1 MEGILF
7 ANAFLSY
14 LMLLLVI
21 VVLAGIGIF
30 IGITLRKVK
39 NSSLQA
45 SEVSAPV
52 ASDAQAEVK

>member
-21 VVLAGIGIF
+21 VVLAGIGVF
-30 IGITLRKVK
+30 IGITLRKAK
-39 NSSLQA
+39 NSSLQSA
-45 SEVSAPV
+45 EVSAPV

>member
-21 VVLAGIGIF
+21 VVLAGIGVF
-30 IGITLRKVK
+30 IGITLRKAK

-45 SEVSAPV
+45 AEVPQPV
-52 ASDAQAEVK
+52 ASDAQEEVK

>member
-21 VVLAGIGIF
+21 VVLAGIGVF
-30 IGITLRKVK
+30 IGITLRKAK
-39 NSSLQA
+39 NSSLPA
-45 SEVSAPV
+45 AEVSVPV
-52 ASDAQAEVK
+52 ASDAQAEVQ

>member
-21 VVLAGIGIF
+21 VVLAGIGVF
-30 IGITLRKVK
+30 IGITLRKAK

-45 SEVSAPV
+45 AEVSQPV

>member
-21 VVLAGIGIF
+21 VVLAGIGVF
-30 IGITLRKVK
+30 IGITLRKAK

-45 SEVSAPV
+45 AEVSAPV
-52 ASDAQAEVK
+52 ASDAQEEVK